1 MGACRGNHA
10 PADLPTTINAMKS
23 FLTRF
28 LFLAGLAT
36 ASQAAVIVGTD
47 VGYLVDSREEYLTAR
62 AGFEVA
68 RGAAF
73 SHQLELEAGY
83 SEAREA
89 GLTADHQPI
98 MLNYRAVAAR
108 EGAWGW
114 TLGAGAGVARVKLA
128 GASIV
133 GPVSLRDE
141 PFAAQAFAGVTYAAT
156 PAVSLSLGAKYLW
169 IDDASFGGVR
179 FDVDDDVALSAGVS
193 FRF

>member
-1 MGACRGNHA
+1 
-10 PADLPTTINAMKS
+10 MKKILS
-23 FLTRF
+23 PI

-36 ASQAAVIVGTD
+36 ASQAAVIVGAD
-47 VGYLVDSREEYLTAR
+47 VGYLVDSQEEYLTAR

-73 SHQLELEAGY
+73 SHQLELEAGF
-83 SEAREA
+83 SEAKEA
-89 GLTADHQPI
+89 GLRADLQPI
-98 MLNYRAVAAR
+98 TLNYRAVAAG
-108 EGAWGW
+108 EGPWGW

-179 FDVDDDVALSAGVS
+179 FEVDDDVALSAGVS

>member
-1 MGACRGNHA
+1 MKK
-10 PADLPTTINAMKS
+10 TIS
-23 FLTRF
+23 TL
-28 LFLAGLAT
+28 LFTAGLA
-36 ASQAAVIVGTD
+36 AVAQAAVIVGAD
-47 VGYLVDSREEYLTAR
+47 VGYLVDNREEYLTAR

-73 SHQLELEAGY
+73 SHQLEVEAGY
-83 SEAREA
+83 SESSEA
-89 GLTADHQPI
+89 GLTADFQPI
-98 MLNYRAVAAR
+98 MLNYRAVASAD
-108 EGAWGW
+108 GPWGW

-133 GPVSLRDE
+133 GPVNLRDE

-193 FRF
+193 IRF